1 MDKRQRKRE
10 LVLEERVRGLG
21 RREGGRRE
29 GERKR
34 KRENR
39 GKNEYT
45 NQNFLKTS
53 QYKDK
58 KRKYF

>member
-1 MDKRQRKRE
+1 M
-10 LVLEERVRGLG
+10 VLEERVRGLG
-21 RREGGRRE
+21 RREGRKRE

-39 GKNEYT
+39 DKNEYT

-58 KRKYF
+58 KRKYFNGK